1 MKNTENIKAPEAFL
15 IERGGQQ
22 TDHKAAHSRH
32 SDGAS
37 KRTQGEPQPAGAS
50 PTSTTPGEAGGSQK
64 GGWELSF
71 TGRTSLQGD
80 RWEAVQTES
89 FLLTPSPKESL
100 SRCGDFGILERDLQK
115 HGLRT
120 AIELSELTS
129 SSGDGR

>member
-1 MKNTENIKAPEAFL
+1 MREVDNKQIIKLHTVAIATGLPKG
-15 IERGGQQ
+15 R
-22 TDHKAAHSRH
+22 R
-32 SDGAS
+32 GAS
-37 KRTQGEPQPAGAS
+37 ACGAS